1 MWTDRAAAGVVPLV
15 LPEVDQLEPV
25 RPLTLDTPVG
35 GPAVDAER
43 HAGYVSG
50 WAQGLAE
57 GAEEGRRAGYED
69 GLVIAERQVVDRVAH
84 ALDALEAARRDL
96 EARDAVTIDELAA
109 GIGPTVV
116 AIVEAVLQHEVGD
129 GADAVV
135 QAIRRGLAL
144 APDRGHAVVRVHP
157 DDVEALRGS
166 STTLVDLVP
175 GRTIELTPDPAVS
188 AGGAV
193 VDIGA
198 CTIDAQLTSAVT
210 RVREVLGA

>member
-1 MWTDRAAAGVVPLV
+1 MWTDRAAGGVAPLV

-25 RPLTLDTPVG
+25 RPVTLDPPVSS
-35 GPAVDAER
+35 PAMDAE
-43 HAGYVSG
+43 HDAGYVSG
-50 WAQGLAE
+50 WAEGLAA

-69 GLVIAERQVVDRVAH
+69 GLAIAERQVVDRVAH

-129 GADAVV
+129 GAEAVV
-135 QAIRRGLAL
+135 QAIHRGLAL
-144 APDRGHAVVRVHP
+144 APDRGDAVVRLHP
-157 DDVEALRGS
+157 DDAEALRDS
-166 STTLVDLVP
+166 STSLVDLAP
-175 GRTIELTPDPAVS
+175 GRTLELAPDPAIS
-188 AGGAV
+188 AGGV
-193 VDIGA
+193 VLVIGA
-198 CTIDAQLTSAVT
+198 CTIDAQLASAIT